1 MLLVSLCGLQQAVL
15 AGSLEGAVPIEEIV
29 PDWPARLNRR

>member
-1 MLLVSLCGLQQAVL
+1 VREAVRT
-15 AGSLEGAVPIEEIV
+15 GSLEGSVPIEEIV